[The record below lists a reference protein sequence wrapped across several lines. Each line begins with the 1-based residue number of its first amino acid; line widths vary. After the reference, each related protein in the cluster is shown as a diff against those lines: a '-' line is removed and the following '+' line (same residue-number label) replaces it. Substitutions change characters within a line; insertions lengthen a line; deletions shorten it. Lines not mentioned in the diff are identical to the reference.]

1 MRLAKA
7 LDNHPVRNR
16 LARVMD
22 MNQVDLNAI
31 TAFVAVVEHH
41 SFRAAARSLG
51 VPKSTVSRRV
61 ALLEEQLGV
70 QLLQRTTRTVTLTDV
85 GEAFHARAGQALTTL
100 SDAAREV
107 RQSEAS
113 PRGVLRLTAPL
124 SFAENY
130 LGDIISEFL
139 LANPDVKVTLDLS
152 DRYVDLVA
160 EGYDLALRAGLL
172 ADSTLKAKLLGSN
185 PLVLVASKKYL
196 AARGVPKSPQDLE
209 QHDCIVYA
217 PNERGVKWPL
227 LIKRQVTAIPIRP
240 RIAANSF
247 LLARD
252 FAAAGLG
259 IARMPA
265 GFSAEYEAEG
275 QLVRVL
281 EEFAPPPSPLHAVF
295 PPGPHLA
302 PRVRAFVDLLSQRL
316 DARQPVS
323 LRRRR

>member
-7 LDNHPVRNR
+7 LDNHRVRNR

-22 MNQVDLNAI
+22 MSQVDLNAI

-160 EGYDLALRAGLL
+160 EGYDLALRAGQL
-172 ADSTLKAKLLGSN
+172 ADSTLKARLLGSN

-265 GFSAEYEAEG
+265 GFSAEYEEEG

-323 LRRRR
+323 LRRRK

>member
-7 LDNHPVRNR
+7 LDNHRVRNR

-22 MNQVDLNAI
+22 MSQVDLNAI

-130 LGDIISEFL
+130 LGDIVSEFL
-139 LANPDVKVTLDLS
+139 QANPDVKVTLDLT

-160 EGYDLALRAGLL
+160 EGYDLALRAGQL

-185 PLVLVASKKYL
+185 PFVLVASKKYL
-196 AARGVPKSPQDLE
+196 AARGVPKSPQELE
-209 QHDCIVYA
+209 HHDCIVYA
-217 PNERGVKWPL
+217 PNERGVKWPM
-227 LIKRQVTAIPIRP
+227 LIKRQVTPVPIRP

-265 GFSAEYEAEG
+265 GFSAEYEEED